1 MLIFHQDIDEQDENS
16 SALVNAGSDT
26 ARRPSRKVAKV
37 DYKSILAL
45 ENLESEKNFEKYMKL
60 VSDINFLTTA

>member
-1 MLIFHQDIDEQDENS
+1 MTFIFHQDNDEQDENS
-16 SALVNAGSDT
+16 SALVNAGSDA

-60 VSDINFLTTA
+60 VSDINF